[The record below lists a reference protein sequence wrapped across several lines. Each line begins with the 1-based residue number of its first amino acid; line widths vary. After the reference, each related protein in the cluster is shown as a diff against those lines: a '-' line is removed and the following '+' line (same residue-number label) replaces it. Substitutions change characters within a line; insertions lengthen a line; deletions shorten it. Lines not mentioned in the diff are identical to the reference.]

1 MPRSE
6 YDESENDSENESEY
20 EPEYAIKKD
29 DDDKKENDSQSGES
43 VDSEMMDSEM
53 EDYIPTKSFKEA
65 VKQIFRDATK
75 EATKEATS
83 TSEKLIMDLRK
94 FYLDFE
100 KSKDLNMID
109 KKIIYSICNEIMKK
123 C

>member
-6 YDESENDSENESEY
+6 YDESENESENESEY
-20 EPEYAIKKD
+20 EPEYAIKK

-75 EATKEATS
+75 EAPT